1 MKTKVI
7 SCHVCHGSGS
17 ISKCGENRSWSETCG
32 YCHGMGTEEV
42 PITNADRIRAMRDEE
57 LADFFFESSEIEFEV
72 CEYCSYFGGH
82 TSDTPCKHDMGSCLI
97 PAKNGAFKKWLQQP
111 VKEGNDMSEWISV
124 KDNMPVYGSSRV
136 LVCVGNSVVG
146 QPKIDTD
153 RYFNGSWV
161 RYDGMVTHWM
171 PLPPAPEDTK

>member
-57 LADFFFESSEIEFEV
+57 LASFIEDQRV
-72 CEYCSYFGGH
+72 CNICH
-82 TSDTPCKHDMGSCLI
+82 RRINSCFPQKVLD
-97 PAKNGAFKKWLQQP
+97 WLQQP
-111 VKEGNDMSEWISV
+111 AKEGNDMSEWISV